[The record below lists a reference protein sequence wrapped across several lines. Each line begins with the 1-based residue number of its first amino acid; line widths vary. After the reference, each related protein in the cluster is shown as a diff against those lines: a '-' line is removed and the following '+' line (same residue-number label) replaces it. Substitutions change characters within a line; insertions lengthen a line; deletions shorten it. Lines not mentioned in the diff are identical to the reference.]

1 MIVFAVLYND
11 SKQMSLDAVFNSRE
25 KAENYILKSGNFT
38 ETSMTNW
45 YKDFYSGAMYQIE
58 KMEVEE

>member
-1 MIVFAVLYND
+1 MIVFGVLYSN
-11 SKQMSLDAVFNSRE
+11 SKQTSLDAIFDSRE
-25 KAENYILKSGNFT
+25 KAENYILKSGDFT

-58 KMEVEE
+58 KMEVE